1 MAREPVEE
9 ATITAPSGRRL
20 RLALEYLA
28 LFAGLPWLYRS
39 GALPVPVLPAL
50 WLVAACCLW
59 ALLAS
64 PGFDR
69 RRLWNHERLGRRVGR
84 ALLPVILATPLL
96 AALAAILRPGDLLH
110 VPFERPLLWA
120 AILVLYPVLSVY
132 PQGIVYRA
140 FLFYRYRELFP
151 GRWSMILASAVAFSL
166 VHVVFDNA
174 LAPTLTLGGGVL
186 FAWTYDRTRSL
197 LVAAIQHAAF
207 GGLIFTLGLGEFFY
221 KGLIGLR

>member
-1 MAREPVEE
+1 MATSPVEE
-9 ATITAPSGRRL
+9 TTAAAPPSHRL

-28 LFAGLPWLYRS
+28 LFGGLPWLYRS
-39 GALPVPVLPAL
+39 GAVPAPVLPAL
-50 WLVAACCLW
+50 WLVAGGCLW

-69 RRLWNHERLGRRVGR
+69 RRLWNHGRLGRRSAR
-84 ALLPVILATPLL
+84 ALLPVALATPLL
-96 AALAAILRPGDLLH
+96 AALAAILRPGELLRI
-110 VPFERPLLWA
+110 PLERPLLWA

-140 FLFYRYRELFP
+140 FLFHRYRALFP
-151 GRWSMILASAVAFSL
+151 GRWPMILASAVAFSF

-174 LAPTLTLGGGVL
+174 LAPALTLGGGIL

-197 LVAAIQHAAF
+197 LLAAIQHAAF
-207 GGLIFTLGLGEFFY
+207 GCLIFTLGLGEYFY
-221 KGLIGLR
+221 KGLIGLP